1 MAAKEKKKEE
11 SALAAMSRRIGENIQ
26 SQLQSVIAPP
36 KPKPKPKEIVRSTAP
51 YLFESGGLRT
61 YDIYGKP
68 LGSNILPASQRPK
81 NEAIQRAFPGI
92 VDDTPLYDKFGK
104 EYDRSG
110 VAISYEPD
118 KSAMEKAE
126 GDIVRRVAERK
137 KVIRNMSP
145 NDALAA
151 AFPVVTAPPVTA
163 KPVYRE
169 DQGTQRS
176 PQERQMTAPPSVI
189 APTESAKPVYRED
202 QGTQRSPQERQMT
215 APPAVTAPK
224 ALIVPEDTDLTE
236 KAAALFQRT
245 HGSAFDPK
253 SSKDKKKMASI
264 QSLLSQE
271 GSDKLTPNQFALR
284 IYRTTK

>member
-11 SALAAMSRRIGENIQ
+11 SALEAMSRRIGENIQ
-26 SQLQSVIAPP
+26 SQSVIAP
-36 KPKPKPKEIVRSTAP
+36 PKPKEIVRSTEP
-51 YLFESGGLRT
+51 YLWEMRGSRK

-68 LGSNILPASQRPK
+68 LDSSSLPASQLPK
-81 NEAIQRAFPGI
+81 NAAIERAFPGI
-92 VDDTPLYDKFGK
+92 VDDTPLYDNFGK
-104 EYDRSG
+104 AYDRSG
-110 VAISYEPD
+110 VAIPYEPD

-126 GDIVRRVAERK
+126 GDIARRVAERK

-169 DQGTQRS
+169 DPDTKRS
-176 PQERQMTAPPSVI
+176 PQERQMIAPPSVI
-189 APTESAKPVYRED
+189 APTESAKPVKLRPFTGPTEELIA
-202 QGTQRSPQERQMT
+202 QGLGPADIT
-215 APPAVTAPK
+215 AGAPK
-224 ALIVPEDTDLTE
+224 ALIVPEDTDLTD